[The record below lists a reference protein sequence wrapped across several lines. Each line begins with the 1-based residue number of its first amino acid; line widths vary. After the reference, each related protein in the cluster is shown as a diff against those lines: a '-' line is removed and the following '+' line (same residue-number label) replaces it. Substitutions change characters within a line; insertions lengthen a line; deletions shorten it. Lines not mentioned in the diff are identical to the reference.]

1 LQTVEIKS
9 GQTPTGDYVRAGQ
22 RSASMA
28 GSEASTPLL
37 IYGGEMSALRNGVQ
51 LLGWRMLARKD

>member
-1 LQTVEIKS
+1 
-9 GQTPTGDYVRAGQ
+9 
-22 RSASMA
+22 MA